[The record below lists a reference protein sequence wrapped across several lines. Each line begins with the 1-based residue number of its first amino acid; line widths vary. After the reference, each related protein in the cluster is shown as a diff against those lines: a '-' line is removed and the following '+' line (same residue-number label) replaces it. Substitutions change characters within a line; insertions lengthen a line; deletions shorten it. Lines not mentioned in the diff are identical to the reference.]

1 MIKKG
6 ETIDKVWLLSGGDN
20 EWRLKLC
27 LNDRTRGLLAKSD
40 NIIVSGAMK
49 TQGMPKQ
56 TLVRQL
62 NDISAINLTKEMALN
77 RAE

>member
-1 MIKKG
+1 
-6 ETIDKVWLLSGGDN
+6 
-20 EWRLKLC
+20 
-27 LNDRTRGLLAKSD
+27 LAKSD